1 MNKIKNSVT
10 ASPEPE
16 VILIRPSIQDWGIQS
31 YMRSITIP
39 HGILTL
45 AAHLI
50 SKGITVALI
59 DEAAEQDPDNKL
71 RQYLK
76 KRTPVCV
83 GISAISGKQIE
94 NGIRFS
100 SIVRG
105 FDQNIPI
112 VWGGSHPTILP
123 EMTARDPL
131 VDIVVYG
138 EGDLSFPELVQ
149 RLIMNKSFEDINGLC
164 FANDAN
170 KLIKTNPAPEYNIN
184 EIPDLPYHLL
194 KMEKYILGKKKKY
207 ITRYFEVVSS
217 KGCSFKCSFCYNSIK
232 QTKYSKKNLDKIMND
247 IRFLVDNYNID
258 GLSFMDEN
266 FTIDQKRIID
276 ICLQLIKMNIKLHI
290 RAGGRVDLFSK
301 FDNET
306 IEIMK
311 KAGFYHFAFGIES
324 GSPKTLEMMNKKIT
338 LDQIYQVIETINK
351 NGFMATYNFM
361 GGIPH
366 ETIAEYKKTLKL
378 IYNIFQ
384 NSRHIIFPI
393 MGPSYYT
400 PFPGT
405 VLFDQAVETGHIPP
419 DNLGDWS
426 NVAYIN
432 KDVDMPWISDE
443 FKALMVKSRQV
454 IVEINKKFT
463 GYDASITDADLF
475 PLKELF

>member
-184 EIPDLPYHLL
+184 EH
-194 KMEKYILGKKKKY
+194 
-207 ITRYFEVVSS
+207 
-217 KGCSFKCSFCYNSIK
+217 CC
-232 QTKYSKKNLDKIMND
+232 
-247 IRFLVDNYNID
+247 
-258 GLSFMDEN
+258 
-266 FTIDQKRIID
+266 
-276 ICLQLIKMNIKLHI
+276 
-290 RAGGRVDLFSK
+290 
-301 FDNET
+301 
-306 IEIMK
+306 
-311 KAGFYHFAFGIES
+311 
-324 GSPKTLEMMNKKIT
+324 PK
-338 LDQIYQVIETINK
+338 
-351 NGFMATYNFM
+351 
-361 GGIPH
+361 
-366 ETIAEYKKTLKL
+366 
-378 IYNIFQ
+378 
-384 NSRHIIFPI
+384 
-393 MGPSYYT
+393 
-400 PFPGT
+400 
-405 VLFDQAVETGHIPP
+405 
-419 DNLGDWS
+419 
-426 NVAYIN
+426 
-432 KDVDMPWISDE
+432 
-443 FKALMVKSRQV
+443 
-454 IVEINKKFT
+454 
-463 GYDASITDADLF
+463 
-475 PLKELF
+475 